1 MYGHVNKVS
10 VLVVDEEIQFFSL
23 GEVMSLLYCMG
34 QGNRM
39 FHKVL
44 SLEVFV
50 SKRNA
55 LTQNSQ

>member
-1 MYGHVNKVS
+1 
-10 VLVVDEEIQFFSL
+10 
-23 GEVMSLLYCMG
+23 MSLLYCMG